1 MLESLSNLWIDLQ
14 GQLLEIVQPWV
25 HSLGLTEF
33 YDDVPAGLEALT
45 LGVLQIAVILLI
57 FRPLESLAPAQRW
70 ENRKLVRVD
79 VVYTVLNKLG
89 LIPLGIFLLLLPLND
104 ELMELT
110 RTVGFVLPTVEQVIP
125 WLRDKPLVLFLV
137 YFLLYDFAGYLWHRA
152 QHALPWLW
160 ALHSLHH
167 SQRHVSTWTDDRNH
181 VLDDV
186 LFDLYLAIVAILI
199 GVQPGQF
206 VAILLL
212 GRLIEAFSHVNTRF
226 GFGRIFDKVLV
237 DPMFHRTHHA
247 RANPAEPHIHDTNF
261 AAVFPIWDILFRTA
275 HYDYKQRESGVD
287 DSEADADNGKGFIG
301 QQVAGLVRLGRAI
314 ARTFSRPRAPRPT
327 PAE

>member
-1 MLESLSNLWIDLQ
+1 MFQSLTDLWIEIQSQLQ
-14 GQLLEIVQPWV
+14 EVVQPLV
-25 HSLGLTEF
+25 HDLGLTEF
-33 YDDVPAGLEALT
+33 YDDVPAGLELLT
-45 LGVLQIAVILLI
+45 MGVLQIAVILLV

-70 ENRKLVRVD
+70 ENRRLVRVD
-79 VVYTVLNKLG
+79 IVYTVLNKLG
-89 LIPLGIFLLLLPLND
+89 VIPLAIFLVLLPVND
-104 ELMELT
+104 ELIELT

-125 WLRDKPLVLFLV
+125 WLGDKPLVLFLV
-137 YFLLYDFAGYLWHRA
+137 YFLLYDLAGYLWHRA

-167 SQRHVSTWTDDRNH
+167 SQRQVSTWTDDRNH
-181 VLDDV
+181 VLDDL

-206 VAILLL
+206 IAILML

-226 GFGRIFDKVLV
+226 GFGRILDKALV

-247 RANPAEPHIHDTNF
+247 RANPTEPRIHDTNF
-261 AAVFPIWDILFRTA
+261 SAVFPIWDILFRTA
-275 HYDYKQRESGVD
+275 HYDYKQRDSGLD
-287 DSEADADNGKGFIG
+287 DPIADRDNDKGFIG
-301 QQVAGLVRLGRAI
+301 QQIAGLARLGRAI
-314 ARTFSRPRAPRPT
+314 ARTFSSRAPRPT